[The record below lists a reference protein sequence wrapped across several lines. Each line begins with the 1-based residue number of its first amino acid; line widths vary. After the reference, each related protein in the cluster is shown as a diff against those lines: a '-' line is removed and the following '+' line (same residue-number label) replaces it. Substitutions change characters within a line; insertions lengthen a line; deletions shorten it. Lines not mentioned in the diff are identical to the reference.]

1 MAKLTTF
8 VAWLVVGVW
17 GVILWAPAMA
27 AMPTADLA
35 QAPTTVTGE
44 LTPSSDTL
52 GENGS
57 YVEVYPVAGEA
68 GQQLLIDLVSDVFD
82 AYLIL
87 VDPEGDFLATNDD
100 GGEGVNARL
109 AVNLPT
115 TGTYEIWVNTFSPG
129 EVGPYTLTWQA
140 ASAEDLSEAD
150 RLRRAESLA
159 QQGNALTEQGRYGEA
174 EPLLLEAHAIR
185 QEILGD
191 RGSEV
196 AASLNSLGRLYRLQG
211 RYRESVTLY
220 RQALSIVAAAVGD
233 RHPDFAAVVN
243 NLGVVYDSQGRY
255 DSAEPLYLQALEI
268 WRAVLGDRHPNVA
281 QNLTNLGWLYYNQG
295 RSAEA
300 EPLLLEAIEIRREV
314 EGDQSPGLAISL
326 NNLALIYS
334 DQQRDQEA
342 EALYREA
349 LAIWQSQ
356 RGDRHPDVA
365 TVLNNLAAL
374 YHYQERYGE
383 AADLYRQALD
393 IYQAL
398 WGNDHPDV
406 ANTLNNLAVL
416 SVDQGNYGEAER
428 LYQQSLQL
436 WRAQLGDRHPLVDL
450 SLSNLALLQAIQGN
464 IPETLRY
471 LAAALAVQEWN
482 LSLNLAALA
491 DEQRQDYSVSFTN
504 TTDWVLSLH
513 LNQAPQNAT
522 AEALALTTLLRRKGR
537 LLDAGTDNLQALRR
551 TLMPADT
558 ALLEQLDTTR
568 QTLATLTFN
577 RPDHLTPAAYQA
589 ELAQLET
596 QANLLEGELA
606 RRSAVFRAETQPVEI
621 AAVQAQIPPDGAL
634 VEYVRYRPYDAP
646 ASTYLAP
653 HYAAYVLLPDG
664 QIEAVDL
671 GPAAAIDRAINAFSD
686 ALRRVDQ
693 SPVAASRALAEW
705 IVDPLAPYLG
715 GQFHLLISP
724 DSELNRIPFEALQT
738 ADGQYWLEAHQISYL
753 NSGRDLL
760 KLNLTAPSQRPAVI
774 VANPDYDLAAA
785 TATTIPWAA
794 DDPLGSADGDR
805 RNAATGSTDLAQ
817 LRVGP
822 LPGTALEA
830 AAIAPLL
837 PDAQVLTAAD
847 ATENAL
853 KAVQSPQILHIATH
867 GFFLGERD
875 LAAVSQSERGIG
887 VVIAAPAASQAG
899 PVSRRITIANP
910 LLRSGLALAGFNPRR
925 SGDEDGVLTALEA
938 ASLNLV
944 GTQLVVLSACDTGR
958 GDIAN
963 GEGVYGL
970 RRAFTLAGAE
980 AQVLSLWQVDDYG
993 TQSLMTQYYQ
1003 GLLQGQGRAAALQQV
1018 QLQMLQSGGRYAD
1031 PYYWAAFILTGD
1043 WRSL

>member
-8 VAWLVVGVW
+8 VTWVLVGFVSV
-17 GVILWAPAMA
+17 LLLAPAMA
-27 AMPTADLA
+27 GTDILATAPV
-35 QAPTTVTGE
+35 PTTVTGE

-52 GENGS
+52 EDGS
-57 YVEVYPVAGEA
+57 YVEVYPFDGEV
-68 GQQLLIDLVSDVFD
+68 GQWLRIDLVSDAFD

-109 AVNLPT
+109 AVNLPS

-150 RLRRAESLA
+150 RLQRADSLA

-174 EPLLLEAHAIR
+174 EPLLLEALAIR

-191 RGSEV
+191 RGQEV
-196 AASLNSLGRLYRLQG
+196 AASLNDLGLFYRLQG
-211 RYRESVTLY
+211 RYREAAELY
-220 RQALSIVAAAVGD
+220 RQALAIVEAAVGD
-233 RHPDFAAVVN
+233 RHPSFATLLN

-255 DSAEPLYLQALEI
+255 DNAESLYLQAQEI
-268 WRAVLGDRHPNVA
+268 WRETLGDRHPNVA
-281 QNLTNLGWLYYNQG
+281 QNLTNLGWLYYSQG
-295 RSAEA
+295 RYGEA
-300 EPLLLEAIEIRREV
+300 EPLLLEAIVIRREV
-314 EGDQSPGLAISL
+314 EGDQSPGLALSL
-326 NNLALIYS
+326 NNLALVYS
-334 DQQRDQEA
+334 DLQRDQEA
-342 EALYREA
+342 EALYVET
-349 LAIWQSQ
+349 LAIW
-356 RGDRHPDVA
+356 RALWGNDHPDVA
-365 TVLNNLAAL
+365 TTLNNLAAL
-374 YHYQERYGE
+374 YHYQGRYDE
-383 AADLYRQALD
+383 AVDLYRQALE

-398 WGNDHPDV
+398 WGNNHPDV
-406 ANTLNNLAVL
+406 ANTFNNLAVL
-416 SVDQGNYGEAER
+416 YFTQRNYPEAER

-436 WRAQLGDRHPLVDL
+436 WRSQLGDHHPLVDI
-450 SLSNLALLQAIQGN
+450 SLSNLALLQAVQGN

-471 LAAALAVQEWN
+471 LEAALEIQEWN

-513 LNQAPQNAT
+513 LNQAPRDAT

-551 TLMPADT
+551 TLEPADA

-577 RPDHLTPAAYQA
+577 RPDHLTPEAYQT
-589 ELAQLET
+589 ELAQLEN
-596 QANLLEGELA
+596 QANQLEGELA
-606 RRSAVFRAETQPVEI
+606 RRSAAFRAETQPVEI
-621 AAVQAQIPPDGAL
+621 AAIQARIPQNGAL
-634 VEYVRYRPYDAP
+634 VEYVRYRPHDPYAQ
-646 ASTYLAP
+646 TYLAP

-664 QIEAVDL
+664 QVEAVDL
-671 GPAAAIDRAINAFSD
+671 GPATAIDDAINAFSE
-686 ALRRVDQ
+686 ALRRADQ
-693 SPVAASRALAEW
+693 SPTAAARALAAW
-705 IVDPLAPYLG
+705 IVDPLTPYLADRD
-715 GQFHLLISP
+715 HLLISP

-738 ADGQYWLEAHQISYL
+738 EDGRYWVEAHQISYL

-774 VANPDYDLAAA
+774 VANPDYDAAAA
-785 TATTIPWAA
+785 TATTAPWAA
-794 DDPLGSADGDR
+794 DSPR
-805 RNAATGSTDLAQ
+805 RNIAGGVTDLAQ
-817 LRVGP
+817 FRVGP

-837 PDAQVLTAAD
+837 PDAQVLTETD

-867 GFFLGERD
+867 GFFLGD
-875 LAAVSQSERGIG
+875 SASASDSHAERGIG
-887 VVIAAPAASQAG
+887 VVAAAPQVGQTTPASR
-899 PVSRRITIANP
+899 SITVENP
-910 LLRSGLALAGFNPRR
+910 LLRSGLALAGFNPRS

-1003 GLLQGQGRAAALQQV
+1003 ALLQDQGRAAALRQV